1 MTTIAATEVESD
13 TFYQSK
19 EFLSG
24 NVVFKVLKP
33 DSYFVYVLKIE
44 YGLNFWLK
52 VSFIIFT

>member
-24 NVVFKVLKP
+24 NVVFKALTS

-44 YGLNFWLK
+44 YGLSFWLK